1 MRGFGSRSM
10 LFNILTVLSVSVLFS
25 GCASFLPSS
34 GPTRSTI
41 DKYDS
46 SANASGVQLIEVT
59 QSVARRLL
67 ENQQRFLFSSIFTEC
82 PKGGQY
88 IGPGDVVQVSVWET
102 PPGALFSVVD
112 SVSGVSSATP
122 MLFPEQ
128 QVNNDG
134 VISVPF
140 AGRIPV
146 SGLSLTQVEQE
157 IYNRLNGK
165 ANEPQVMVRLVK
177 NTSSTVTVVGEVS
190 TSRVVPLT
198 PKCERLLDVL
208 AEAGGVKHP
217 VGKLMLQLTRAGKVH
232 SVPLEI
238 VIKDQS
244 ENLIVEPG
252 DVVTVLHRPNS
263 FMVLGAAGSNDE
275 VEFEATGI
283 TLTQAL
289 ARAGGVNPNQ
299 ADAKGVFLFRFEP
312 LDALDW
318 PEPPTV
324 VTPENT
330 VPVVF
335 KMDLTDP
342 ATFFAA
348 QSFPIKDKDVIFVST
363 APSVQLAK
371 FLNLIASVTSPALSS
386 TSQVRT
392 LTRSGSWD

>member
-1 MRGFGSRSM
+1 M

-25 GCASFLPSS
+25 GCTSFLPSS
-34 GPTRSTI
+34 GPTRNII

-122 MLFPEQ
+122 MEFPEQ

-140 AGRIPV
+140 AGRIAV

-177 NTSSTVTVVGEVS
+177 NTSSTVTVVGEVN

-263 FMVLGAAGSNDE
+263 FMVLGAAGSNTE
-275 VEFEATGI
+275 MEFEATGI
-283 TLTQAL
+283 TLAQAL
-289 ARAGGVNPNQ
+289 ARAGGVDPNQ

-318 PEPPTV
+318 PDPPTV

-363 APSVQLAK
+363 APSVQLSK
-371 FLNLIASVTSPALSS
+371 FLSLIAAVTNPALST

-392 LTRSGSWD
+392 LTRSGAWD

>member
-1 MRGFGSRSM
+1 M
-10 LFNILTVLSVSVLFS
+10 
-25 GCASFLPSS
+25 
-34 GPTRSTI
+34 
-41 DKYDS
+41 
-46 SANASGVQLIEVT
+46 QLIEVT